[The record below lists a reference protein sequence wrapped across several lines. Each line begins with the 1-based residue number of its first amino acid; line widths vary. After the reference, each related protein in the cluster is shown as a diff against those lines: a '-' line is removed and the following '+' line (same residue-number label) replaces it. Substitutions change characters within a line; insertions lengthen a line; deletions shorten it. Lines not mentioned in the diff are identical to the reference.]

1 MVHKRG
7 KIVWGDTLSNMK
19 LQKYLNLDWCKSL
32 LKTTMVGI
40 LLLSL
45 SVGLSGAWW
54 GGDNNTTTRKS
65 VLAQGDAITDPNAI
79 LRYALPLDNDEIRR
93 LQNSLEDIA
102 NYLRAKRWPPINQ
115 DVKSAARILSLK
127 SEQILASVPADRQE
141 KATSLLDEIKAHV
154 DTLKELV
161 EAKDKEGVWTERKEA
176 LDRITDLEEL
186 MVEGFPYEIPSE
198 YANLPQLLGRATV
211 KLETTKGEMTVVV
224 DGYSAPVTAG
234 NFVDL
239 VQRDFYDGLDFF
251 NVEGFAL
258 QTGNPKGKEEGF
270 IDPDTGEYRAIPLE
284 VLVKDEEA
292 PIYGFT
298 LEEIGI
304 YLPDLAL
311 PFNSYGAVAL
321 ARPDEDPNGGSSQF
335 FFFKFDTE
343 LTPPGFNLMDGRYA
357 IFGYLVDGRKVLDKL
372 VDGDKIIS
380 ATVVDGLNNLVEPK
394 S

>member
-1 MVHKRG
+1 
-7 KIVWGDTLSNMK
+7 MK

-32 LKTTMVGI
+32 LKTTTLAI
-40 LLLSL
+40 LLFSL
-45 SVGLSGAWW
+45 SVGLSGAWF
-54 GGDNNTTTRKS
+54 GGDDSQTPRKS
-65 VLAQGDAITDPNAI
+65 TLAQGDAITDPTAI
-79 LRYALPLDNDEIRR
+79 LRYALPLDNEAVRR
-93 LQNSLEDIA
+93 LQGYIEDIS
-102 NYLRAKRWPPINQ
+102 NYLRAKRWPPINK
-115 DVKSAARILSLK
+115 DVKSASRVLSLK
-127 SEQILASVPADRQE
+127 SEKIIADVPADRQAE
-141 KATSLLDEIKAHV
+141 ARSLLQEISAKVEDLKAV
-154 DTLKELV
+154 V
-161 EAKDKEGVWTERKEA
+161 EAKDKEAVWTARREV

-198 YANLPQLLGRATV
+198 YADLPQLLGRATV
-211 KLETTKGEMTVVV
+211 KLETTKGDMTVVV

-239 VQRDFYDGLDFF
+239 VERGFYDGLDFF

-258 QTGNPKGKEEGF
+258 QTGNPEGKEEGF

-284 VLVKDEEA
+284 VLVRDEEE

-311 PFNSYGAVAL
+311 PFNAYGAVAL
-321 ARPDEDPNGGSSQF
+321 ARPDTDPNGGSSQF

-357 IFGYLVDGRKVLDKL
+357 VFGYLVDGRDVLDKL
-372 VDGDKIIS
+372 NDGDKIIA
-380 ATVVDGLNNLVEPK
+380 ATVVNGADNLVEPQA
-394 S
+394 